1 MPKCSRGSSVR
12 NLLLNRLPAG
22 ELQRL
27 RARLRPVTFQIRD
40 LLFEPNKRIDH
51 VYFPE
56 EGVASIL
63 TVLADGSLIEAATV
77 GYEGM
82 IGLPVFLGAERS
94 TSKSFWQVPGR
105 ALALKADDL
114 REEIQKRSHLVDRL
128 NLYIQAFFTQLA
140 QSVSCNRVHNVEQ
153 RCARWLLMTH
163 DRVTGDSFMLTH
175 EFLAQMLGVRRA
187 GVTEVAGRLQDAGL
201 INYSRGRISI
211 RNRKGLEKV
220 SCECY
225 RIVRDEVQR
234 LLC

>member
-1 MPKCSRGSSVR
+1 
-12 NLLLNRLPAG
+12 LLNRLPAG

-40 LLFEPNKRIDH
+40 LLFEPNKQIDH

-82 IGLPVFLGAERS
+82 VGLPVFLGAERS

-105 ALALKADDL
+105 ALVMKADDL
-114 REEIQKRSHLVDRL
+114 REEIQKRSQLVDRL
-128 NLYIQAFFTQLA
+128 NLYTQAFFTQLA

-163 DRVTGDSFMLTH
+163 DRVTGDSFTLTH

-211 RNRKGLEKV
+211 RNRKGLEKL